1 VQLATTVLL
10 DPLLIGPNLEDAA
23 QGTSVLLVLLLK
35 RFVPRAHTRI
45 SQVKRL
51 AWTVLEATFA
61 WRVVLLLKLIS
72 ARSVPIVQLNHPHLS
87 HVRSVPTIS

>member
-1 VQLATTVLL
+1 MQLGTTVLL

-61 WRVVLLLKLIS
+61 LKAVSLSIVIS
-72 ARSVPIVQLNHPHLS
+72 AQSVPIAQLNHPHLS
-87 HVRSVPTIS
+87 HVR